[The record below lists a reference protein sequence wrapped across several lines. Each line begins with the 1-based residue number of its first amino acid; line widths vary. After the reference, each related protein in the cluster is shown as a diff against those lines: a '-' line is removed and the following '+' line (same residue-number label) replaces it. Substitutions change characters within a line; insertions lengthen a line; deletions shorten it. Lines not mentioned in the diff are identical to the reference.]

1 MIHRPMKTI
10 RTITCLIFL
19 TLLSGCKEDAKN
31 QTSSTNVQSDTPK
44 SDSKT
49 TNEVLNKRQF
59 QAFFPQQLGGY
70 ELKDVSVLASN
81 AIATGTYIKG
91 NDYNH
96 SLVLTLQDGN
106 RKGSGIIKNFDMS
119 YGQDLKPAPGSEYIK
134 KERDGYRTIA
144 LVQPQ
149 IGRNLI
155 EFTYTNRFRI
165 SLEGVEDVDTLW
177 SYLDKE
183 NLAILD

>member
-1 MIHRPMKTI
+1 MKII
-10 RTITCLIFL
+10 RTIACLVFL

-31 QTSSTNVQSDTPK
+31 QTSTTDVLSNAQK

-49 TNEVLNKRQF
+49 TNDVLDKQQF

-106 RKGSGIIKNFDMS
+106 RKGSGIIKNFEMS
-119 YGQDLKPAPGSEYIK
+119 YEQDLKPAPGSEYIK
-134 KERDGYRTIA
+134 KERDGYKTIA

-149 IGRNLI
+149 VGRNLI
-155 EFTYTNRFRI
+155 ELTYKNRFRI

-177 SYLDKE
+177 RYLDKE
-183 NLAILD
+183 NFAILD

>member
-1 MIHRPMKTI
+1 MKIRITI
-10 RTITCLIFL
+10 AYVVCI
-19 TLLSGCKEDAKN
+19 TLLSGCKEDTKN
-31 QTSSTNVQSDTPK
+31 HPSTTDVQSNSPR

-49 TNEVLNKRQF
+49 TNEELNKQQF

-70 ELKDVSVLASN
+70 ELKDVSILASN

-91 NDYNH
+91 SDYNH

-106 RKGSGIIKNFDMS
+106 RKGSGIIKNFEMS
-119 YGQDLKPAPGSEYIK
+119 YQQDLKPAPGSEYIK

-155 EFTYTNRFRI
+155 ELTYKGRFRI
-165 SLEGVEDVDTLW
+165 SLEGIEDVDTLW
-177 SYLDKE
+177 NYLDKE
-183 NLAILD
+183 NFVILD